1 MTDSKP
7 QKVLVVDDDTSL
19 LTALETALAED
30 AVEVRTCTDAAS
42 AIEMLDAWS
51 PDVLLLDVTLP
62 DGTAF
67 DVLEANRAQRPA
79 PLVIVISGSA
89 SPAQSFR
96 LAQLGVRTYLA
107 KPFTADDVRQAIAKA
122 AAEAL
127 DLRPQIRGL
136 VGQRP
141 LKEVQEDVRATML
154 DEAVAKA
161 EGSKKGAARLL
172 QTSRQLVQYMLRR
185 RKGEPEDE

>member
-19 LTALETALAED
+19 LTALETALEEAAE
-30 AVEVRTCTDAAS
+30 EVRTCTDAAS

-67 DVLEANRAQRPA
+67 DVLDAIQAQEPA
-79 PLVIVISGSA
+79 PLIIVISGSA

-107 KPFTADDVRQAIAKA
+107 KPFTADDVRQAMTKA